1 MSALGTGP
9 RSSRPLLRR
18 WAAWV
23 NDIIAA
29 LINAVVSVPDGLAAA
44 ALAGVNPVYG
54 LYTSVAAPISGSLLV
69 SAQLMQIATTSASAL
84 AAGQAIASYPPAQR
98 DRALFL
104 LVLLTGVLLAIFGL
118 LRLGKLVRFV
128 SHAVMIGFLSG
139 VAVVLALDQLA
150 PFVGLNPRG
159 SNEVVQ
165 FINLLT
171 QIRQL
176 SVPTLFIGLL
186 AFGIIL
192 GLKRTR
198 ASRFSSLVAIIVP
211 SLLVALLGLNVQRVV
226 DVSPVPRGLPMLT
239 LPDLALLT
247 PDLLLSAFAIAVVI
261 ALQGAGVSQ
270 SVENPDGS
278 RVDPSRDLVAQGVA
292 NAASSILSGIPAGGS
307 VGQTALNVNVGA
319 QSRWAGVL
327 AGIWMLAILYLVPDL
342 VGQVPMTV
350 LAALMIIAGVSAVD
364 LTEARSIWNVG
375 GAARWAITATF
386 TATLLLSIPQAVAVG
401 VLLTSIL
408 YLFSAAKDVSVR
420 ALMPLPDGR
429 FSEENLPA
437 RLPSNTVTVIDVHG
451 SLFFAG
457 ARTLE
462 DALPSPKGAT
472 RPVVVLRLRGRTQV
486 GATLIEV
493 LDDYAED
500 LAEVGGRLYLS
511 GVDERVAAQL
521 RSTRKLDLERGVHIV
536 LADAVLGASTA
547 RAGTLARAWLG
558 STPLNAPEAQD
569 GRGDGS

>member
-1 MSALGTGP
+1 MNALGTGP
-9 RSSRPLLRR
+9 HSSRPALRR

-23 NDIIAA
+23 NDVVAA

-54 LYTSVAAPISGSLLV
+54 LYTSVAAPIGGSLLV
-69 SAQLMQIATTSASAL
+69 SAHLMQIATTSASAL
-84 AAGQAIASYPPAQR
+84 AAGQAISSYPPAQR

-104 LVLLTGVLLAIFGL
+104 LVLLTGLLLAIFGL
-118 LRLGKLVRFV
+118 LRLGRLVRFV

-150 PFVGLNPRG
+150 PLLGLIPRG
-159 SNEVVQ
+159 PNEVVQ

-171 QIRQL
+171 QIGQL
-176 SVPTLFIGLL
+176 SLPTLCIGLL

-198 ASRFSSLVAIIVP
+198 ASRFSSFVAIIVP

-270 SVENPDGS
+270 SVENPDAS

-292 NAASSILSGIPAGGS
+292 NAASSVLSGIPAGGS
-307 VGQTALNVNVGA
+307 VGQTALNVN
-319 QSRWAGVL
+319 
-327 AGIWMLAILYLVPDL
+327 D
-342 VGQVPMTV
+342 
-350 LAALMIIAGVSAVD
+350 
-364 LTEARSIWNVG
+364 
-375 GAARWAITATF
+375 
-386 TATLLLSIPQAVAVG
+386 
-401 VLLTSIL
+401 
-408 YLFSAAKDVSVR
+408 
-420 ALMPLPDGR
+420 
-429 FSEENLPA
+429 
-437 RLPSNTVTVIDVHG
+437 
-451 SLFFAG
+451 
-457 ARTLE
+457 
-462 DALPSPKGAT
+462 
-472 RPVVVLRLRGRTQV
+472 LRGRTQV

-493 LDDYAED
+493 LDHYADD

-511 GVDERVAAQL
+511 GVGERVAAQL
-521 RSTRKLDLERGVHIV
+521 RSTGKLDLDRGVHIV
-536 LADAVLGASTA
+536 LADPILGASTA
-547 RAGTLARAWLG
+547 QAGTLARAWLS
-558 STPLNAPEAQD
+558 STRLGARETQ
-569 GRGDGS
+569 GRRSDSS

>member
-54 LYTSVAAPISGSLLV
+54 LYTSVAAPIGGSLLV
-69 SAQLMQIATTSASAL
+69 SAHLMQIATTSASAL
-84 AAGQAIASYPPAQR
+84 AAGQAISSYPPAQR

-104 LVLLTGVLLAIFGL
+104 LVLLTGLLLAIFGL
-118 LRLGKLVRFV
+118 LRLGRLVRFV

-150 PFVGLNPRG
+150 PLLGLNPRG
-159 SNEVVQ
+159 PNEVVQ

-171 QIRQL
+171 QIGQL
-176 SVPTLFIGLL
+176 SLPTLCIGLL

-198 ASRFSSLVAIIVP
+198 ASRFSSFVAIIVP
-211 SLLVALLGLNVQRVV
+211 SLLVALLGLKNVHRVV

-239 LPDLALLT
+239 LPAFALLT

-270 SVENPDGS
+270 SVENPDAS

-292 NAASSILSGIPAGGS
+292 NAASSVLSGIPAGGS
-307 VGQTALNVNVGA
+307 VGQTALNVN
-319 QSRWAGVL
+319 
-327 AGIWMLAILYLVPDL
+327 D
-342 VGQVPMTV
+342 
-350 LAALMIIAGVSAVD
+350 
-364 LTEARSIWNVG
+364 
-375 GAARWAITATF
+375 
-386 TATLLLSIPQAVAVG
+386 
-401 VLLTSIL
+401 
-408 YLFSAAKDVSVR
+408 
-420 ALMPLPDGR
+420 
-429 FSEENLPA
+429 
-437 RLPSNTVTVIDVHG
+437 
-451 SLFFAG
+451 
-457 ARTLE
+457 
-462 DALPSPKGAT
+462 
-472 RPVVVLRLRGRTQV
+472 LRGRTQV

-493 LDDYAED
+493 LDHYADD

-511 GVDERVAAQL
+511 GVGERVAAQL
-521 RSTRKLDLERGVHIV
+521 RSTGKLDLDRGVHIV
-536 LADAVLGASTA
+536 LADPILGASTA
-547 RAGTLARAWLG
+547 QAGTLARAWLS
-558 STPLNAPEAQD
+558 STRLGARETQ
-569 GRGDGS
+569 GRRSDSS